1 MVLFKLDLVWK
12 CGGWFCHEINDLFD
26 YLDSSTL
33 PSARASLHA
42 HDVAEVAVLAVQ
54 DGGEDE
60 ELGLVGV
67 GVVHGRDGVDPA
79 AGQLGRFAIFLKQIT
94 T

>member
-1 MVLFKLDLVWK
+1 MVLFKQGLVRK
-12 CGGWFCHEINDLFD
+12 YDGWFCHETNVRF
-26 YLDSSTL
+26 SSSVR
-33 PSARASLHA
+33 PSLHA

-67 GVVHGRDGVDPA
+67 GVVHGGDSVDPT
-79 AGQLGRFAIFLKQIT
+79 AGQLGRFAVFLKQFT
-94 T
+94 A